1 MQKIKADLKKKFGVN
16 FNTESI
22 GEKSFELQLR
32 VRKIEYEKEF
42 QFNPNRKFRADFKIK
57 DYLILV
63 EIEGGTR
70 TQGRHTRHDG
80 FERDCI
86 KYNSA
91 CKLGYMVLRGTTE
104 MVKSGKL
111 LNDLTELMETLGKN

>member
-32 VRKIEYEKEF
+32 VSKIEYEKEF

-57 DYLILV
+57 GFPILV
-63 EIEGGTR
+63 EVEGGTR

-80 FERDCI
+80 FEKDCI

-91 CKLGYMVLRGTTE
+91 CALGYFVLRGTTE
-104 MVKSGKL
+104 MVKNGKL
-111 LNDLTELMETLGKN
+111 LESVLELINSLDK